1 MIVTNAS
8 ERTQWFHFPLF
19 TKDDKFNF
27 TDWNHTFE
35 ELDDIL
41 ESMKIK
47 IDAVDSRESKLSS
60 DFEQLDAK
68 MLELKS
74 IVTDYTYFFNDLK
87 KEFKDLRENQIQLAA
102 SVKEIINQDYPDQ
115 INTINQE
122 ISALDERVTA
132 LGG

>member
-41 ESMKIK
+41 EGMKIK
-47 IDAVDSRESKLSS
+47 LDAVEAGESKLTS
-60 DFEQLDAK
+60 DFKQIEEK

-87 KEFKDLRENQIQLAA
+87 KDFKELRANQIELAA
-102 SVKEIINQDYPDQ
+102 AVKEIINQDYPDK
-115 INTINQE
+115 INTIEQE
-122 ISALDERVTA
+122 ISGLDARVTA
-132 LGG
+132 LEG